1 MNVEIK
7 EINAA
12 QTWAIRHKVMWPN
25 EPLSYVKIPDDDKG
39 QHLGLFV
46 GDQLTSVI
54 SLFMDEDKN
63 VQFRKFATLIE
74 EQGKGYGAMLLEKV
88 IDIAKDRG
96 AKLLWCNARASA
108 TILYEREGLKQTDT
122 SFIRK
127 GILFVRMEKKL
138 Y

>member
-88 IDIAKDRG
+88 IDIAKGRG

>member
-46 GDQLTSVI
+46 DDQLTSVI
-54 SLFMDEDKN
+54 SLFMDEDRM
-63 VQFRKFATLIE
+63 VQFRKFATLKE
-74 EQGKGYGAMLLEKV
+74 EQGKGYGAILLKKV
-88 IDIAKDRG
+88 IELAKERG

-138 Y
+138 S